1 MPFQMKDN
9 SISINKVEEVNIS
22 NQNTKE
28 NSKIRK
34 RDIKKIKKI
43 ISEEYEITEE
53 NIEIN

>member
-1 MPFQMKDN
+1 MKDN